1 MIKCDLF
8 LIIMMMMA
16 RKTIMIWK
24 KCQQQQQIRHMMA
37 MISTIHLII
46 FSMNLIHS
54 VQGLSDVRV
63 VALNV
68 PSQVRKG
75 SEVELSCLYDLG
87 GGNASL
93 YSLKWFY
100 RANDT
105 DLDEQEFF
113 RYTPT
118 IKPYKQFFPLD
129 GVNVNVNKSEGGRVV
144 ITETNK
150 KTTGNYKCEISVE
163 GTFQTVAAEK
173 SMIVM
178 GNNSN
183 ASNATNRSMIMLII
197 LLWFL
202 VLISWRHHW
211 HEDIIVDTWHL

>member
-1 MIKCDLF
+1 MCFLWLMNKNKSQRDTYRNTMCVWSLWWWSSSFLF
-8 LIIMMMMA
+8 SL
-16 RKTIMIWK
+16 
-24 KCQQQQQIRHMMA
+24 
-37 MISTIHLII
+37 I
-46 FSMNLIHS
+46 FSSTHI
-54 VQGLSDVRV
+54 GLSDVRV

-129 GVNVNVNKSEGGRVV
+129 GVNVNVN
-144 ITETNK
+144 
-150 KTTGNYKCEISVE
+150 
-163 GTFQTVAAEK
+163 
-173 SMIVM
+173 
-178 GNNSN
+178 
-183 ASNATNRSMIMLII
+183 II
-197 LLWFL
+197 GFFCLFVCCFACNLF
-202 VLISWRHHW
+202 IFSGK
-211 HEDIIVDTWHL
+211 